1 MLRNGRGY
9 SLIELL
15 AVIAFMSVIG
25 AMALPRL
32 MEAAEAGRIRGA
44 AYYVSSRF
52 NLARMMA
59 AQRNANVAFRFEP
72 EEDAIRVRTFMDTN
86 NNGVRSAEILSGVD
100 VAVLPIERLD
110 RLFGGVRFG
119 FVPGARLIDGTSV
132 SPADDPIR
140 FGAADML
147 TFSPSGTATSGTVY
161 LRGRGDRWQFA
172 IVVLGATGR
181 TRIARFDTR
190 TRQWSQ
196 P

>member
-1 MLRNGRGY
+1 MPRTDCGY

-15 AVIAFMSVIG
+15 VVLAFMTVIG
-25 AMALPRL
+25 AMAVPRL
-32 MEAAEAGRIRGA
+32 MDAADAGRIRGA

-59 AQRNANVAFRFEP
+59 AHRNVNVAFRFEP
-72 EEDAIRVRTFMDTN
+72 EDDGIRVRTFMDTN
-86 NNGVRSAEILSGVD
+86 GNGVRGVEILSGVD
-100 VAVLPIERLD
+100 VGVLPVERLD

-147 TFSPSGTATSGTVY
+147 TFSPSGSATSGTVY

-172 IVVLGATGR
+172 VVVLGATGR
-181 TRIARFDTR
+181 TRIARFDIT
-190 TRQWSQ
+190 TGQWSQ